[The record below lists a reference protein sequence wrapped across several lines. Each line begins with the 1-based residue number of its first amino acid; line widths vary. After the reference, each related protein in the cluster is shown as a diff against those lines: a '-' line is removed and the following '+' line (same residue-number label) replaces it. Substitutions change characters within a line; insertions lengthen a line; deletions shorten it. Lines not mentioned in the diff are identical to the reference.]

1 MNISEAGRIS
11 GLSAKTIR
19 YYEDIGLID
28 PAARGENGYRQYD
41 GRALEELKFLARARE
56 VGFDLDECRQLLE
69 LQRDRSRQSR
79 HARELVLEKSQQLQ
93 QRIEQL
99 IAMQQVL
106 QEMADRCRGDEGPDC
121 AILEDLSATREGVA

>member
-1 MNISEAGRIS
+1 MNISEAAKRS

-19 YYEDIGLID
+19 YYEDIGLIA
-28 PAARGENGYRQYD
+28 PAARSDNGYRQYD
-41 GRALEELKFLARARE
+41 GKSVEELQFLSRARE

-79 HARELVLEKSQQLQ
+79 HARELVLEKSAQLE

-99 IAMQQVL
+99 KAMQGVL
-106 QEMADRCRGDEGPDC
+106 KEMASRCKGDEGPDC
-121 AILEDLSATREGVA
+121 AILEDLAGAQEAGA